1 MLRSSHAR
9 RMSHQATRTVT
20 LCIAACAGLSLV
32 AFAQSTACHSGMQMK
47 ALPAPESLP
56 VPVKMT
62 GIGNSHLAITATPE
76 AQAWFNQGLNLLHDF
91 WDYESERAF
100 QQGVR
105 VDPNCAMCYWGLY
118 QALMFRNGIPNAYT
132 KQALA
137 NAVRLKSQ
145 VSKHEQLY
153 IDAASAS
160 DDAVNAA
167 DPDDDPDTAKQI
179 AIWRQIVK
187 DYPDDL
193 QAKLFLAGALR
204 DGYDDNGEPRK
215 KQKEQIALIQQVLKV
230 APMIPLRTTTG
241 FTLSRRAPI
250 RSRR

>member
-9 RMSHQATRTVT
+9 RLSHLATRTVT
-20 LCIAACAGLSLV
+20 LCIAACAGFSLA
-32 AFAQSTACHSGMQMK
+32 AFAQSTTCHSGMQMK

-56 VPVKMT
+56 VPIKMT

-100 QQGVR
+100 EQGVR
-105 VDPNCAMCYWGLY
+105 VDPQLRHVLLG
-118 QALMFRNGIPNAYT
+118 ALSGVDVSQRHPECVHEE
-132 KQALA
+132 ALA
-137 NAVRLKSQ
+137 NAVRLKSH

-167 DPDDDPDTAKQI
+167 DTDDDPDTAKQI

-230 APMIPLRTTTG
+230 HRMIPLRTTTG
-241 FTLSRRAPI
+241 STPSRRVPI